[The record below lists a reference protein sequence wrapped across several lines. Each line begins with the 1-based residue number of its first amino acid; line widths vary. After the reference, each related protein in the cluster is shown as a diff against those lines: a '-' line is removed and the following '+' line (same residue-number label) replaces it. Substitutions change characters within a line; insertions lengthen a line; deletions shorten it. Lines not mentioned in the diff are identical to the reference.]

1 MRRVRQRGP
10 SPFVAGIIGLVL
22 LAIGLYFAQRK
33 EVPFKNRFELKAAFT
48 SSNGLHPGSFV
59 RMAGVNIGK
68 VVHTQPYGDGAALVT
83 MRIDKTGL
91 PIHRD
96 ARLKIRPRLFFEG
109 NFFVDVQPGSPSA
122 PTVSDGDVIPASQ
135 TARPVQFDQVL
146 DTLDRDTRDQ
156 VKILLDEYGKA
167 LHRGAAATNRTFRYT
182 GPAYRDSAIVSDAQL
197 GEHEHQLSQY
207 VRDSGTVAR
216 AVDRDPR
223 ALQDLITALYGT
235 AKGFAV
241 ESDNLERTL
250 GELPRTLRAGLP
262 ALRDLNRAFPPIRR
276 LIVDLHPALRTSVPA
291 LDASLPLARQL
302 RGLVGKPELRGLVAQ
317 LRPAVPDLVR
327 FNKAN
332 VPLGE
337 QSRLLASCNNEVLI
351 PWGNS
356 KVPDKQFPAKANVN
370 EEGARGLVGLSGE
383 SRSGDANGQWFRALV
398 STGNYTYQLNPG
410 EFLQTGE
417 PILGTNPPPDKGLP
431 PLRPDAPCETQQP
444 PDLNTIPGPPP
455 QQVQAKADPE
465 RALRAKKVAVDWLR
479 DQVKREGYTGQLKVR
494 SAPLTSAELGELQ
507 ALRRTP

>member
-1 MRRVRQRGP
+1 VRRVRQRGP
-10 SPFVAGIIGLVL
+10 SPFVAGVIGLVL

-33 EVPFKNRFELKAAFT
+33 EVPFRNRFELKAAFT
-48 SSNGLHPGSFV
+48 SSNGLRPGSFV

-68 VVHTQPYGDGAALVT
+68 VVHTEPYGDGAALVT
-83 MRIDKTGL
+83 LRIDKTGL

-122 PTVSDGDVIPASQ
+122 PTLKDGDVIPASQ
-135 TARPVQFDQVL
+135 TARPVQLDQVL
-146 DTLDRDTRDQ
+146 DTLNHDTRDQ

-197 GEHEHQLSQY
+197 GTSEHQLSRY
-207 VRDSGTVAR
+207 VRDSGTVSR

-223 ALQDLITALYGT
+223 ALQDLITDLYGT
-235 AKGFAV
+235 ARGFAV
-241 ESDNLERTL
+241 QRDNLERTL
-250 GELPRTLRAGLP
+250 AELPRTLRAGLP
-262 ALRDLNRAFPPIRR
+262 ALRSLNRSFPPLRR
-276 LIVDLHPALRTSVPA
+276 LITDLHPALRTSVPA

-302 RGLVGKPELRGLVAQ
+302 RGLVSKPELRGLVAQ
-317 LRPAVPDLVR
+317 LRPAVPDIVR
-327 FNKAN
+327 FNKGN

-351 PWGNS
+351 PWGNQ
-356 KVPDKQFPAKANVN
+356 KVPDKQFPAKANIN
-370 EEGARGLVGLSGE
+370 EEGARTLVGLSGE
-383 SRSGDANGQWFRALV
+383 SRSGDANGQWFRSLV

-410 EFLQTGE
+410 QFLQTGS

-431 PLRPDAPCETQQP
+431 PLRPDVPCETQQT

-455 QQVQAKADPE
+455 QQVQAKADPARAE
-465 RALRAKKVAVDWLR
+465 RAKTIAVDWLR
-479 DQVKREGYTGQLKVR
+479 DEVKREGYAGKLQVR
-494 SAPLTSAELGELQ
+494 SEPLKLGELQ
-507 ALRRTP
+507 SLRSRP